1 MRRTRALFLRAAA
14 AVAVLLL
21 TFLVK
26 AGAAILHAAVDL
38 VTVRRGVNSRLFIA
52 NSFGVR
58 VHRRKR
64 EVCVNVAMTP
74 NYPSACGGDR

>member
-26 AGAAILHAAVDL
+26 AGAAILHAAVAL
-38 VTVRRGVNSRLFIA
+38 VTVRRGVKIS
-52 NSFGVR
+52 
-58 VHRRKR
+58 
-64 EVCVNVAMTP
+64 VC
-74 NYPSACGGDR
+74 S